1 MSDLGTRAAEELPD
15 DSAERTTEVGLD
27 LPAEVERLEARCLEL
42 TEAHARAIADYRNL
56 ERRTAQGRVELRQ
69 QTTAAVVTDL
79 LPVYDDLTRAL
90 EAVGDDLRGH
100 DWLDGIT
107 LIREKFQ
114 RAVARTGA
122 EEFEVLGTSFDP
134 RVHQA
139 VGFAA
144 GRESEVVAVVQSG
157 WTIGDQLIRPAMVM
171 VGNGDAS
178 SETQTPTGQQ
188 SPAS

>member
-15 DSAERTTEVGLD
+15 DSAERTAEVGLD

-90 EAVGDDLRGH
+90 EAVSDDLRGH